1 MILIIF
7 KVTRVELE
15 LLSPTSSLRYYVAY
29 DESGNDWYSVMQGL
43 IDSESYKYYL
53 MTDGNNRVVSLTDD
67 PSKLPVMINNSIILA
82 TDELPNLISNDNFHL
97 FKFSVDDNNL
107 VINRSLAIRL
117 LLVGLDKLLDDQ
129 SISYN
134 EHYRILDPT
143 DARIKLANDLLVAKV
158 LDDPSKLIN
167 LSVLDD
173 QLLATMISLDQL
185 KATKLLKIIDDHLAS
200 LSRIRSTISSE
211 INKLDDHKLMNYDLS
226 ARINELLNKEDDNN
240 A

>member
-1 MILIIF
+1 MIRILF
-7 KVTRVELE
+7 KVNRVELE

-43 IDSESYKYYL
+43 TDSESYKYYL
-53 MTDGNNRVVSLTDD
+53 MTDGNNQVVSLTDD
-67 PSKLPVMINNSIILA
+67 PSKLPVMIDNSMILT
-82 TDELPNLISNDNFHL
+82 TDELPNLINNDNFHL

-107 VINRSLAIRL
+107 VINRSLAIKL
-117 LLVGLDKLLDDQ
+117 LLVSLDNLLDDQ

-143 DARIKLANDLLVAKV
+143 DARTKLVNDLLVAKA
-158 LDDPSKLIN
+158 LNDNNRIIN

-173 QLLATMISLDQL
+173 QETTVISLDQL
-185 KATKLLKIIDDHLAS
+185 GATKLLKIIDDHLTN
-200 LSRIRSTISSE
+200 LPRIRSTISSE
-211 INKLDDHKLMNYDLS
+211 ISKLDDHELMNYDLS